1 MYGHHIVPP
10 PGVSSTGGG
19 DDSEATDVHLAPL
32 SAAINID
39 DLTIY
44 RIGGG
49 GVAKPYSDLC
59 PTKVP
64 HTGAMAP
71 SSALPVGA
79 ARTISELQ
87 PVPVDPSQKGSGLL
101 NAVLA
106 LLSPPASDESERYD
120 EEVLDLTVGR
130 VPGRERVGL
139 P

>member
-1 MYGHHIVPP
+1 
-10 PGVSSTGGG
+10 
-19 DDSEATDVHLAPL
+19 VHLAPL

-49 GVAKPYSDLC
+49 
-59 PTKVP
+59 
-64 HTGAMAP
+64 AMAP

-79 ARTISELQ
+79 ARAISELQ
-87 PVPVDPSQKGSGLL
+87 PVPVDPTQKGSGLL

-120 EEVLDLTVGR
+120 EEVLDLTVAGFLVVNALDFHSKKMTVLAPGQGSLVGR
-130 VPGRERVGL
+130 TCLVGSFEWQDQ
-139 P
+139 

>member
-1 MYGHHIVPP
+1 M
-10 PGVSSTGGG
+10 
-19 DDSEATDVHLAPL
+19 
-32 SAAINID
+32 
-39 DLTIY
+39 
-44 RIGGG
+44 
-49 GVAKPYSDLC
+49 AKPYSDLC

-120 EEVLDLTVGR
+120 EEVLDLTVAGFLVVNALDFHSKKMTVLAPGQGSLVGR
-130 VPGRERVGL
+130 TCLVGSFEWQDQ
-139 P
+139 

>member
-1 MYGHHIVPP
+1 M
-10 PGVSSTGGG
+10 VSG
-19 DDSEATDVHLAPL
+19 
-32 SAAINID
+32 
-39 DLTIY
+39 
-44 RIGGG
+44 
-49 GVAKPYSDLC
+49 KPYSDLC

-87 PVPVDPSQKGSGLL
+87 PVPVDPSQRVGAA

-120 EEVLDLTVGR
+120 EEVLDLTVAGFLVVNALDFHSKKMTVLAPGQGSLVGR
-130 VPGRERVGL
+130 TCLVGSFEWQDQ
-139 P
+139 